1 MATLGNIIWFVLF
14 GWWHF
19 LAYSFLGCVCCI
31 TVIGIPLGKSV
42 FQCAKLMALP
52 FGKVIVRET
61 DIKGKENV
69 SDVRQVGGVIANI
82 LWLPIGVI
90 LFILSVFEMIALAIT
105 IIGIPAAVVV
115 ARCATFWI
123 WPIGAKV
130 ITKEQEETL
139 RMEKAMMK
147 VAGNAMA
154 INQSMAGSSQGLP
167 PTWRISDAQE
177 DGSQALESLKQ
188 TGSRA
193 AAAIAEM
200 GNAGLAA
207 LKRKQGE
214 TAEEKRLLQVESSVS
229 ELLEQMEA
237 KLYQDKVMA
246 WVMPFLEYVTLGICI
261 LLGAIVLLFS
271 GYVYPSYVICMISPL
286 LCAAGVLGIIK
297 RSHWFALLLAGIQLV
312 ADMLVTIRFNGSP
325 GAFAGGLLVAIFWI
339 GIMAWYVYALM
350 LDKKSKE
357 DAVFPFSSNFSM
369 EEENGAEGEILP
381 DRRFCSQCG
390 AEYTGKVSFCPQC
403 GEPADCVIEDGDAGG
418 E

>member
-14 GWWHF
+14 GWWQF
-19 LAYSFLGCVCCI
+19 LVYSFLGCVCCI

-90 LFILSVFEMIALAIT
+90 LFIFSVFEMIALAIT

-154 INQSMAGSSQGLP
+154 INQSMAQEHQGLP
-167 PTWRISDAQE
+167 PVWQIPDTKE
-177 DGSQALESLKQ
+177 DGSQTLENLKK

-193 AAAIAEM
+193 AAAIAET
-200 GNAGLAA
+200 GNAGLLA
-207 LKRKQGE
+207 LKRKQDE
-214 TAEEKRLLQVESSVS
+214 TAEEKRLLQGESSVS

-237 KLYQDKVMA
+237 KLYQNKIMA
-246 WVMPFLEYVTLGICI
+246 WVMPFLEYITLGICI
-261 LLGAIVLLFS
+261 LLGVFVWLFS
-271 GYVYPSYVICMISPL
+271 GLVYLSYVICMISPL
-286 LCAAGVLGIIK
+286 LCAAGVLGMIK
-297 RSHWFALLLAGIQLV
+297 RSRRFVLLLAGIQLA
-312 ADMLVTIRFNGSP
+312 ADMLVTIGVSISP
-325 GAFAGGLLVAIFWI
+325 GAFAGGLIVAIFWI
-339 GIMAWYVYALM
+339 VFMAWYVYAFM
-350 LDKKSKE
+350 FEKNPKE
-357 DAVFPFSSNFSM
+357 DAVFPLSSNFPM
-369 EEENGAEGEILP
+369 GEGTGTEGEILQ

-390 AEYTGKVSFCPQC
+390 AEFKGKASFCPQC
-403 GEPADCVIEDGDAGG
+403 GVPIDSAIEDGGAGG
-418 E
+418 K